1 MIAVMH
7 KLAISAIARVLCAM
21 EYGNAKAVKSV
32 IKIRGMRFFLGCP
45 SKFFPVI
52 PFCRLGRQ
60 IRLYENFQRE
70 QPFFTNLKV
79 GL

>member
-32 IKIRGMRFFLGCP
+32 INICGTRFF
-45 SKFFPVI
+45 
-52 PFCRLGRQ
+52 
-60 IRLYENFQRE
+60 
-70 QPFFTNLKV
+70 
-79 GL
+79 